1 MNLRSRY
8 GYLILALKQYPFEKE
23 IKERIEEIEVPWKP
37 TDPNTGIKSNKV
49 MTPKALSDI
58 IKKESDPELHR
69 LELLREAIST
79 IKILTPEKQWAAI
92 KEVYIDGTLT
102 VEGASIKYLHCSKS
116 LAYKEVIEP
125 FFSGLEKLKI
135 QSKVWKKFKNKV
147 VKLYHRVKPN
157 RWILMKRV
165 RS

>member
-1 MNLRSRY
+1 MNEFK
-8 GYLILALKQYPFEKE
+8 KQIWIFNPSIEAVSIRK
-23 IKERIEEIEVPWKP
+23 RNQGTIEEIEVPWKP

-49 MTPKALSDI
+49 MTPKVLADI

-125 FFSGLEKLKI
+125 FFSGLEKKI
-135 QSKVWKKFKNKV
+135 YELSVNTKININLEK
-147 VKLYHRVKPN
+147 
-157 RWILMKRV
+157 
-165 RS
+165 S

>member
-1 MNLRSRY
+1 MNLRSRF
-8 GYLILALKQYPFEKE
+8 GYLILALQQYPFEKE

-49 MTPKALSDI
+49 MTPKALADI
-58 IKKESDPELHR
+58 IKKEADPELHR

-125 FFSGLEKLKI
+125 FFSGLEKKI
-135 QSKVWKKFKNKV
+135 YELSVNTKININLEK
-147 VKLYHRVKPN
+147 
-157 RWILMKRV
+157 
-165 RS
+165 S

>member
-49 MTPKALSDI
+49 MTPKALADI

-116 LAYKEVIEP
+116 LA
-125 FFSGLEKLKI
+125 
-135 QSKVWKKFKNKV
+135 
-147 VKLYHRVKPN
+147 
-157 RWILMKRV
+157 
-165 RS
+165 

>member
-8 GYLILALKQYPFEKE
+8 GYIILALKQYPFEKE

-49 MTPKALSDI
+49 MTPKALADI

-69 LELLREAIST
+69 LELLREASST
-79 IKILTPEKQWAAI
+79 I

-125 FFSGLEKLKI
+125 FFSGLEKKI
-135 QSKVWKKFKNKV
+135 YELSVNTKININLEK
-147 VKLYHRVKPN
+147 
-157 RWILMKRV
+157 
-165 RS
+165 S

>member
-23 IKERIEEIEVPWKP
+23 IKERIEEIEVPWKL

-79 IKILTPEKQWAAI
+79 IKILTPENNGQQSRK
-92 KEVYIDGTLT
+92 YTLM
-102 VEGASIKYLHCSKS
+102 EL
-116 LAYKEVIEP
+116 
-125 FFSGLEKLKI
+125 
-135 QSKVWKKFKNKV
+135 
-147 VKLYHRVKPN
+147 
-157 RWILMKRV
+157 
-165 RS
+165 